1 VQDFNTTV
9 RQFPTNLTAMMFKM
23 DVKPNFSVADEAAVS
38 TPPKVD
44 FGKQPGAPATP
55 PPPPKTSAITSEPK
69 TASATPDPAADLP
82 QKGY

>member
-1 VQDFNTTV
+1 
-9 RQFPTNLTAMMFKM
+9 MMFKM

-55 PPPPKTSAITSEPK
+55 PPPPKTSAITTEPK
-69 TASATPDPAADLP
+69 TASATSNPAADLP
-82 QKGY
+82 KKGY